1 MHLSMF
7 ASLKLPMRWRT
18 LLALLVAVL
27 LMHWAVLTGQLNNLL
42 PTAGGARSMSTRMVD
57 APTTQPPAAQ
67 AVPTPVPTAPAITK
81 ALAPAPKKA
90 QNKPDVQVSTAQ
102 AAINS
107 IAKSTPAVQPEPP
120 STSPPETTQT
130 IAQDATASTPDTTVT
145 ESSLDQQITAAQ
157 PLRESAVQ
165 SAAQEFAFPASGS
178 FAFNAI
184 NTRGAQTQSAFG
196 TLDWASDGRTYQLQL
211 EGKAAFISMFRRT
224 SVGRLGPKGL
234 QPERFSDKRFN
245 RSEQATHFRQD
256 KGVISFANNKPN
268 APLLAG
274 AQDQLSMMLQLA
286 AIVGGNPVQVQAK
299 GSVQLQVAGT
309 DEADTW
315 VFSVEGMETIMLPA
329 GTTTALHLLRAPR
342 KEFDRRVELWLAPT
356 LDYMPVRFKQTEQ
369 NGDTLDLQLRSP
381 DVRMP
386 EPANNCDATKTC

>member
-1 MHLSMF
+1 
-7 ASLKLPMRWRT
+7 MRWRT
-18 LLALLVAVL
+18 LLALLMAVL
-27 LMHWAVLTGQLNNLL
+27 LMHWAVLTGQLSNLV
-42 PTAGGARSMSTRMVD
+42 PTPSGARSMSTRMVD
-57 APTTQPPAAQ
+57 APTTPPVA
-67 AVPTPVPTAPAITK
+67 APA
-81 ALAPAPKKA
+81 APAPAPTTPAAPKITSVTPKKVP
-90 QNKPDVQVSTAQ
+90 NKPDVQVSTAQ
-102 AAINS
+102 TAINN
-107 IAKSTPAVQPEPP
+107 IANPATLTQPELPI
-120 STSPPETTQT
+120 TTPPETTQT
-130 IAQDATASTPDTTVT
+130 TAQDANASTPSTTVT
-145 ESSLDQQITAAQ
+145 ELSLDQQLTAAQ
-157 PLRESAVQ
+157 PLREAAKQ

-178 FAFNAI
+178 LAFNAV
-184 NTRGAQTQSAFG
+184 NTRGAQTQNAFG

-224 SVGRLGPKGL
+224 SVGRLGPNGL

-286 AIVGGNPVQVQAK
+286 GIVGGNPEQVQAQ

-309 DEADTW
+309 DEADLW
-315 VFSVEGMETIMLPA
+315 LFSVEGMETIMLPA

-342 KEFDRRVELWLAPT
+342 KEFDRRVELWLAPS
-356 LDYMPVRFKQTEQ
+356 LGYMPVRFMITEQ
-369 NGDTLDLQLRSP
+369 NGDKLDLQLRSP

-386 EPANNCDATKTC
+386 EPTANCADTKTC